1 MFLKHTIFLLFILTI
16 GASLSGCFP
25 AKQALA
31 PSEAQLNGLIIR
43 EDNARLM
50 KVDKLGNIYV
60 LSARN
65 SVKKFDANGSL
76 LFEYMNSLNGDI
88 EDIDVSNPMKMLV
101 FYKDFQQLVCLDNN
115 LALLTQYNLRNSGFQ
130 EVSAVG
136 LSNDNHFWIFDQINF
151 TLYKM
156 NDQGKIVNE
165 SDNLLAQSG
174 IEMIADQIM
183 ESSNFV
189 VLRNNEYLML
199 LDNFGQW
206 IRNFQQTS
214 ESLISV
220 TDRYL
225 YILSNNNLYALP
237 HFDLTEEVH
246 AVRVFQ
252 EQILS
257 LGFGD
262 KIYILTPFGVKML
275 EE

>member
-1 MFLKHTIFLLFILTI
+1 MFILTI

-25 AKQALA
+25 AKQTLA
-31 PSEAQLNGLIIR
+31 PSKAQLNGLIIR

-50 KVDKLGNIYV
+50 KVDKLGYIYV
-60 LSARN
+60 VSARN

-88 EDIDVSNPMKMLV
+88 EDIDVINPMKMLV

-115 LALLTQYNLRNSGFQ
+115 LALLTKYNLRNSGFQ

-165 SDNLLAQSG
+165 SDNLLAQSS

-206 IRNFQQTS
+206 IRNFKQTS

-257 LGFGD
+257 VGFGD